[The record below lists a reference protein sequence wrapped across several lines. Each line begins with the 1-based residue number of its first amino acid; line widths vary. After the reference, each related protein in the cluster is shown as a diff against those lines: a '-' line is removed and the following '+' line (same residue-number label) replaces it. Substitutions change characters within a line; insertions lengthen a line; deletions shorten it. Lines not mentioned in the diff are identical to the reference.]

1 MFEIKTKNGK
11 TINLTKELLIE
22 KILEAAMKDKDNP
35 KLKDL
40 ESFVSL
46 INKSLSSNFLSATNQ
61 QVYEIYFL
69 AGYYY
74 QIFLQKNNVK
84 EKEENV

>member
-61 QVYEIYFL
+61 QIYEIYFL

-74 QIFLQKNNVK
+74 HLFLQKNNVK